1 MGGSRAG
8 TDQLFDKNAKK
19 SIDTDYFL
27 SFVSYDRNL
36 SNLWSSCVEMIKK
49 MVTPFV
55 NDFVSNCRTP
65 FVNPSNSVAG
75 GIPILLVPSLQNSEQ
90 DEICFSTL
98 ENFRQNKTLRQSLH
112 L

>member
-1 MGGSRAG
+1 MIGLGS
-8 TDQLFDKNAKK
+8 DKNAYKK
-19 SIDTDYFL
+19 SIDTDFFL
-27 SFVSYDRNL
+27 SFVSCDRDL
-36 SNLWSSCVEMIKK
+36 SSCVEMFKK

-65 FVNPSNSVAG
+65 FVNPSNSVVG

-98 ENFRQNKTLRQSLH
+98 ENFGQNLEVILASLTIFCIFPCY
-112 L
+112 